1 MSSRESVMLN
11 YSVHPPS
18 DYVLRHQLR
27 LLPAWPRPI
36 ASVLVILQPSQM
48 ALLERSPDTE
58 QEKEKLRS
66 HFLELGRAIAQT
78 LQQQGYLAEIFDPR
92 TGRPVFSEQGTLPID
107 DVAVVR
113 TALGYSTDRCGNCRV
128 ILHPT
133 LGTAVYPSTLVS
145 SAPVA
150 VLRAIAQQVLAAQG

>member
-1 MSSRESVMLN
+1 MLH
-11 YSVHPPS
+11 YSIHPPS
-18 DYVLRHQLR
+18 DYILRHQSR
-27 LLPAWPRPI
+27 LLPAWPRAI
-36 ASVLVILQPSQM
+36 ASVLVILQPSQI

-66 HFLELGRAIAQT
+66 HFLEFGRAIAQT

-92 TGRPVFSEQGTLPID
+92 TGWPVLSARGTLPLD

-113 TALGYSTDRCGNCRV
+113 AALGYSADRRGNCRV

-150 VLRAIAQQVLAAQG
+150 VLRAIAQQALAAQG

>member
-1 MSSRESVMLN
+1 MLH
-11 YSVHPPS
+11 YSIHPPS
-18 DYVLRHQLR
+18 DYILRHQSR
-27 LLPAWPRPI
+27 LLPAWPQAI
-36 ASVLVILQPSQM
+36 ASVLVILQPSQI
-48 ALLERSPDTE
+48 ALLERSPNTE

-66 HFLELGRAIAQT
+66 HFLELGTAIAQT

-92 TGRPVFSEQGTLPID
+92 TGWPVFSARGTLPLD

-150 VLRAIAQQVLAAQG
+150 VMKAIAQQALAAQG